1 MTGLLTTLY
10 PGFFPVD
17 VLDAA
22 MPETALPKLYLP
34 YLNCQSYAKT
44 VKQPPKNQPS
54 KINIHYYRHL
64 R

>member
-22 MPETALPKLYLP
+22 MPETALPKLYLSTRT
-34 YLNCQSYAKT
+34 CQSCAKT
-44 VKQPPKNQPS
+44 AKQRSEKPAMEN
-54 KINIHYYRHL
+54 
-64 R
+64 

>member
-22 MPETALPKLYLP
+22 MPETALPKLYLVN
-34 YLNCQSYAKT
+34 LNLPIVCQNSKKT
-44 VKQPPKNQPS
+44 FEKTCHRKLN
-54 KINIHYYRHL
+54 
-64 R
+64 